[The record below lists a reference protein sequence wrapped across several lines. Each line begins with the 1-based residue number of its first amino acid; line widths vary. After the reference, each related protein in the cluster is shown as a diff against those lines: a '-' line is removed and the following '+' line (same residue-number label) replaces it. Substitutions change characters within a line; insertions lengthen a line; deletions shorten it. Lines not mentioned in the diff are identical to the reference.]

1 MDSNRGESGE
11 APAEGLRD
19 ERAGDA
25 AASAAAVAHWQVIGR
40 VQGVGFRWFVRQQ
53 ARRWGVR
60 GWVRNRPD
68 GSVEISAAGPS
79 EALEGLMAGVR
90 RGPPGADVAEVRPL
104 GPVGESDF
112 PDPFSILRG

>member
-1 MDSNRGESGE
+1 MATVRWE
-11 APAEGLRD
+11 
-19 ERAGDA
+19 
-25 AASAAAVAHWQVIGR
+25 VTGR

-68 GSVEISAAGPS
+68 GSVEIAAAGTPD
-79 EALEGLMAGVR
+79 ALDGLLAAVH
-90 RGPPGADVAEVRPL
+90 RGPPGAEVIAARTLPSGDEVDL
-104 GPVGESDF
+104 

>member
-1 MDSNRGESGE
+1 V
-11 APAEGLRD
+11 L
-19 ERAGDA
+19 
-25 AASAAAVAHWQVIGR
+25 GR

-60 GWVRNRPD
+60 GWVRNQPD
-68 GSVEISAAGPS
+68 GTVEIVAKGTG

-90 RGPPGADVAEVRPL
+90 RGPPGADVTEVRVLPA
-104 GPVGESDF
+104 SDADY

>member
-1 MDSNRGESGE
+1 MQSDRSGSEDRPAESGE
-11 APAEGLRD
+11 GDGRAPPNPTAE
-19 ERAGDA
+19 
-25 AASAAAVAHWQVIGR
+25 AVAHWQVLGR

-68 GSVEISAAGPS
+68 GSVEINALGASD
-79 EALEGLMAGVR
+79 ALEGLSAAVR
-90 RGPPGADVAEVRPL
+90 RGPPGADVTEIRQLAP
-104 GPVGESDF
+104 ESEPDF